1 MENRMVTPFDVE
13 DDREQYSLRPTTL
26 KEYIGQKSK
35 SQFRYIY
42 KSS

>member
-1 MENRMVTPFDVE
+1 MVTPFDVE

-26 KEYIGQKSK
+26 KEYIGQKKSK